1 MAYEGFSAINPF
13 ALPRTVDPS
22 ASLAEL
28 NPWPPPG
35 RPLNAKAHNH
45 PLTYA
50 HVEAKQHT
58 VTVLFAETVSEG
70 GVWVL
75 TVIPT
80 KMVNGVPIADGIGA
94 VSLTVT
100 VGATH
105 TITALGD
112 LFVTEF
118 AEAKAVT
125 TVAGVDSANRIGEI
139 LASITNSSGTIT
151 LKSAQYGETFSVS
164 VTPEAG
170 GSSTI
175 TTTVDGAGTDIQI
188 GVAVVRSG
196 THADGSPIVRACTTG
211 DTAATV
217 FGIVADG
224 NRTKPIDSDDGYS
237 AQYYKPGRMIP
248 IIPIWDAGGMEWTAY
263 AEAAVDVDDDI
274 YVRITAGAGEVAGA
288 LNDSATTDT
297 VDIWTM
303 TPTAANSTVYRLVV
317 TVWNFFTD
325 AYVTE
330 GILECTSDAD
340 GTAAEVV
347 TALKA
352 SLLDENDL
360 LDDYV
365 VGTGTGTLILTVTA
379 GYRITVQSTGPG
391 DLAEVHTQTAV
402 SDHVKL
408 AAPKKFSR
416 TTSAA
421 GTCVVRF

>member
-1 MAYEGFSAINPF
+1 MAYEGLSAINPF

-35 RPLNAKAHNH
+35 RPINAKAHNH
-45 PLTYA
+45 PPTYA

-75 TVIPT
+75 TVTPT

-118 AEAKAVT
+118 ATAKAVT

-175 TTTVDGAGTDIQI
+175 TTTVDGAGTDIRI

-211 DTAATV
+211 DTAATI

-248 IIPIWDAGGMEWTAY
+248 IIPIWDTGGMEWTAY

-274 YVRITAGAGEVAGA
+274 YVRVVAGAGEVAGA

-297 VDIWTM
+297 VQIVTL
-303 TPTAANSTVYRLVV
+303 TPTAEDEVLFRAEIEVFHYFTGALAATGIIEFTPGTSTTATLICDGLEISLE
-317 TVWNFFTD
+317 TD
-325 AYVTE
+325 NAALNELIT
-330 GILECTSDAD
+330 CS
-340 GTAAEVV
+340 GTA
-347 TALKA
+347 
-352 SLLDENDL
+352 
-360 LDDYV
+360 
-365 VGTGTGTLILTVTA
+365 TLILTVDA
-379 GYRITVQSTGPG
+379 GYTITVSPTGPG
-391 DLAEVHTQTAV
+391 VIEVAATQAAA

-408 AAPKKFSR
+408 ASPKKFSR